1 MKNRQWI
8 TLTATL
14 AFSVLLTG
22 AALAKDIVIFNETNF
37 EIRAVYMSSA
47 EEKWWGDNLLD
58 DDVLRPGEG
67 LKISVSGAPKD
78 LDLAL
83 IDDEGQELALME
95 LDFREFDSLTLFTDG
110 AGRFD

>member
-1 MKNRQWI
+1 MNNRSWRI
-8 TLTATL
+8 LTLTL
-14 AFSVLLTG
+14 AISMLMAG
-22 AALAKDIVIFNETNF
+22 AALAKDIVVFNETNF

-47 EEKWWGDNLLD
+47 EDKWWGDNLLKG
-58 DDVLRPGEG
+58 DVLRPGEG
-67 LKISVSGAPKD
+67 LKISVSGTPKD

-110 AGRFD
+110 TGRFD